1 MLWQQCRR
9 SSAECNVTSGRAGG
23 DAVLSES
30 SLWCCGFLSRKEVLG
45 STHVIWRQLRTAG
58 PPSALAPDG
67 DPSHLQTAPAC
78 QAPSSITSCPCCS
91 LKLFSGCRKLMLCS
105 SEKKNSSF
113 PDFWPHAHFQVQLIS
128 GYILLH
134 VIVKEEINRKPLFFS
149 RCIAVSSSCTPF
161 PDQGQ
166 RIHY

>member
-1 MLWQQCRR
+1 MVLWFPQQKGGAGEHTRDLET
-9 SSAECNVTSGRAGG
+9 AEDSGAPLSPCSRWGSISFADSPCMPGTFLHHLMPVLLTETLFWMQKT
-23 DAVLSES
+23 DAL
-30 SLWCCGFLSRKEVLG
+30 FLRK
-45 STHVIWRQLRTAG
+45 
-58 PPSALAPDG
+58 
-67 DPSHLQTAPAC
+67 
-78 QAPSSITSCPCCS
+78 
-91 LKLFSGCRKLMLCS
+91 
-105 SEKKNSSF
+105 KKNSSF